1 MLYVLKRI
9 VALALVLL
17 VSSFIVFSGMYLA
30 PGSPEQFLVQG
41 RTVTPEVLEAI
52 RAQYGLDDPFLVR
65 YWNWLV
71 DVLHGDFGRSL
82 LTQQDVSTLIE
93 SRLPTTLFLAA
104 YAAILIVIV
113 GVGLGI
119 LAATRSGVFEKVVVF
134 GSNLGFAVPTFFAAL
149 VLMAMFGANLGWF
162 PVSGSGDGFADR
174 VWHLTLPA
182 IALAFPA
189 IAVVAR
195 ITRTAVREE
204 QGSEHVIE
212 FSRGVRLYVGLEAIG
227 EADEKG
233 MRTVMTTLNGQ
244 LRPVFVRA
252 RSIVVET
259 KAAEKADSANPGQV
273 AAPFSGVVTLQVAVG
288 DTVAAGQ
295 AVASIEAMKMEAAI
309 TAPIAGTIERLAIP
323 KTQQVDA
330 GDLLVV
336 IQPA

>member
-1 MLYVLKRI
+1 MIYVLKRI
-9 VALALVLL
+9 AALALVLL

-82 LTQQDVSTLIE
+82 ITQQDVSTLVE

-104 YAAILIVIV
+104 YAAILIVLF
-113 GVGLGI
+113 GVGLGV

-149 VLMAMFGANLGWF
+149 LLMALFGANLGWF
-162 PVSGSGDGFADR
+162 PVSGSGEGFTDR

-204 QGSEHVIE
+204 QGSEHVVMAIA
-212 FSRGVRLYVGLEAIG
+212 RGVPKRIVLARHTIRNSMLPVT
-227 EADEKG
+227 
-233 MRTVMTTLNGQ
+233 TVLGTN
-244 LRPVFVRA
+244 
-252 RSIVVET
+252 
-259 KAAEKADSANPGQV
+259 
-273 AAPFSGVVTLQVAVG
+273 
-288 DTVAAGQ
+288 
-295 AVASIEAMKMEAAI
+295 
-309 TAPIAGTIERLAIP
+309 IAGLLASAFVIEYAFTLDGIGSLLVNSVQKKDFAVVQAIALIMVLAFGLINLIVDLLYAVIDPRVRLARE
-323 KTQQVDA
+323 VSA
-330 GDLLVV
+330 
-336 IQPA
+336 

>member
-1 MLYVLKRI
+1 MIYVLKRI

-71 DVLHGDFGRSL
+71 GVLQGDFGRSL
-82 LTQQDVSTLIE
+82 ITQQDVSTLVE

-104 YAAILIVIV
+104 YAAILIIVV
-113 GVGLGI
+113 GVGLGV

-149 VLMAMFGANLGWF
+149 LLMALFGANLGWF
-162 PVSGSGDGFADR
+162 PVSGSGEGFTDR

-189 IAVVAR
+189 VAVVAR

-204 QGSEHVIE
+204 QGSEHVVMAIA
-212 FSRGVRLYVGLEAIG
+212 RGVPKRIVLARHTIRNSMLPVT
-227 EADEKG
+227 
-233 MRTVMTTLNGQ
+233 TVLGTN
-244 LRPVFVRA
+244 
-252 RSIVVET
+252 
-259 KAAEKADSANPGQV
+259 
-273 AAPFSGVVTLQVAVG
+273 
-288 DTVAAGQ
+288 
-295 AVASIEAMKMEAAI
+295 
-309 TAPIAGTIERLAIP
+309 IAGLLASAFVIEYAFTLDGIGSLLVNSVQKKDFAVVQAIALIMVLAFGVINLIVDLLYAVIDPRVRLA
-323 KTQQVDA
+323 KEVSA
-330 GDLLVV
+330 
-336 IQPA
+336 

>member
-1 MLYVLKRI
+1 MIYVLKRI

-41 RTVTPEVLEAI
+41 RTVSPEVLEAI

-82 LTQQDVSTLIE
+82 ITQQDVSTLVE

-104 YAAILIVIV
+104 YAAILIILF
-113 GVGLGI
+113 GVGLGV
-119 LAATRSGVFEKVVVF
+119 LAATRSGVFEKTVVF

-149 VLMAMFGANLGWF
+149 LLMALFGANLGWF
-162 PVSGSGDGFADR
+162 PVSGSGEGFTDR

-204 QGSEHVIE
+204 QGSEHVVMAIA
-212 FSRGVRLYVGLEAIG
+212 RGVPKRIVLARHTIRNSMLPVT
-227 EADEKG
+227 
-233 MRTVMTTLNGQ
+233 TVLGTN
-244 LRPVFVRA
+244 
-252 RSIVVET
+252 
-259 KAAEKADSANPGQV
+259 
-273 AAPFSGVVTLQVAVG
+273 
-288 DTVAAGQ
+288 
-295 AVASIEAMKMEAAI
+295 
-309 TAPIAGTIERLAIP
+309 IAGLLASAFVIEYAFTLDGIGSLLVNSVQKKDFAVVQAIALIMVLAFGLINLIVDLLYAVIDPRVRLA
-323 KTQQVDA
+323 KEVSA
-330 GDLLVV
+330 
-336 IQPA
+336 

>member
-1 MLYVLKRI
+1 MIYVLKRI

-41 RTVTPEVLEAI
+41 RTVSPEVLEAI

-82 LTQQDVSTLIE
+82 ITQQDVSTLVE

-104 YAAILIVIV
+104 YAAILIVLF
-113 GVGLGI
+113 GVGLGV

-149 VLMAMFGANLGWF
+149 LLMALFGANLGWF
-162 PVSGSGDGFADR
+162 PVSGSGEGFTDR

-204 QGSEHVIE
+204 QGSEHVVMAIA
-212 FSRGVRLYVGLEAIG
+212 RGVPKRIVLARHTIRNSMLPVT
-227 EADEKG
+227 
-233 MRTVMTTLNGQ
+233 TVLGTN
-244 LRPVFVRA
+244 
-252 RSIVVET
+252 
-259 KAAEKADSANPGQV
+259 
-273 AAPFSGVVTLQVAVG
+273 
-288 DTVAAGQ
+288 
-295 AVASIEAMKMEAAI
+295 
-309 TAPIAGTIERLAIP
+309 IAGLLASAFVIEYAFTLDGIGSLLVNSVQKKDFAVVQAIALIMVLAFGLINLIVDLLYAVIDPRVRLARE
-323 KTQQVDA
+323 VSA
-330 GDLLVV
+330 
-336 IQPA
+336 

>member
-174 VWHLTLPA
+174 IWHLTLPA

-204 QGSEHVIE
+204 QGSEHVIMAVA
-212 FSRGVRLYVGLEAIG
+212 RGVPKRIVLGRHTIRNSMLPVTTVIG
-227 EADEKG
+227 
-233 MRTVMTTLNGQ
+233 TN
-244 LRPVFVRA
+244 
-252 RSIVVET
+252 
-259 KAAEKADSANPGQV
+259 
-273 AAPFSGVVTLQVAVG
+273 
-288 DTVAAGQ
+288 
-295 AVASIEAMKMEAAI
+295 
-309 TAPIAGTIERLAIP
+309 IAGLLASAFVIEYAFTLDGIGSLLVNSVQKKDFAVVQAIALIMVLAFGLINLVVDLLYAVIDPRVRLA
-323 KTQQVDA
+323 KEVSA
-330 GDLLVV
+330 
-336 IQPA
+336 

>member
-17 VSSFIVFSGMYLA
+17 VSSFIVFSGMYFA

-104 YAAILIVIV
+104 YAAIIIVLV

-204 QGSEHVIE
+204 QGSEHVIMAVA
-212 FSRGVRLYVGLEAIG
+212 RGVPKRIVLGRHTIRNSMLPVTTVIG
-227 EADEKG
+227 
-233 MRTVMTTLNGQ
+233 TN
-244 LRPVFVRA
+244 
-252 RSIVVET
+252 
-259 KAAEKADSANPGQV
+259 
-273 AAPFSGVVTLQVAVG
+273 
-288 DTVAAGQ
+288 
-295 AVASIEAMKMEAAI
+295 
-309 TAPIAGTIERLAIP
+309 IAGLLASAFVIEYAFTLDGIGSLLVNSVQKKDFAVVQAIALIMVLAFGLINLIVDLLYAVIDPRVRLA
-323 KTQQVDA
+323 KEVSA
-330 GDLLVV
+330 
-336 IQPA
+336 

>member
-1 MLYVLKRI
+1 MIYVLKRI

-71 DVLHGDFGRSL
+71 GVLQGDFGRSL
-82 LTQQDVSTLIE
+82 ITQQDVSTLVE

-104 YAAILIVIV
+104 YAAILIIV
-113 GVGLGI
+113 FGVGLGV

-149 VLMAMFGANLGWF
+149 LLMALFGANLGWF
-162 PVSGSGDGFADR
+162 PVSGSGEGFTDR

-189 IAVVAR
+189 VAVVAR

-204 QGSEHVIE
+204 QGSEHVVMAIA
-212 FSRGVRLYVGLEAIG
+212 RGVPKRIVLARHTIRNSMLPVT
-227 EADEKG
+227 
-233 MRTVMTTLNGQ
+233 TVLGTN
-244 LRPVFVRA
+244 
-252 RSIVVET
+252 
-259 KAAEKADSANPGQV
+259 
-273 AAPFSGVVTLQVAVG
+273 
-288 DTVAAGQ
+288 
-295 AVASIEAMKMEAAI
+295 
-309 TAPIAGTIERLAIP
+309 IAGLLASAFVIEYAFTLDGIGSLLVNSVQKKDFAVVQAIALIMVLAFGLINLIVDLLYAVIDPRVRLA
-323 KTQQVDA
+323 KEVSA
-330 GDLLVV
+330 
-336 IQPA
+336 